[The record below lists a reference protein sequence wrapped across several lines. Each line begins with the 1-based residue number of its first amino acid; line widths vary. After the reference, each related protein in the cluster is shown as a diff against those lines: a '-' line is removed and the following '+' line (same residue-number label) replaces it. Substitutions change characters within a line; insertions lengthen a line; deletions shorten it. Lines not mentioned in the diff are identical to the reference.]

1 MESHMSTRW
10 LATGYG
16 TSLAAFVVSAL
27 FFVDVLGEW
36 LVNTSYIFPV
46 AYWIEVTAAF
56 VAGAVGVVLAA
67 ATYWRR

>member
-16 TSLAAFVVSAL
+16 TSLASFVISTL
-27 FFVDVLGEW
+27 FFIDVFGEW
-36 LVNTSYIFPV
+36 FVNTSYIFPI
-46 AYWIEVTAAF
+46 AYWIESTVAVVAAA
-56 VAGAVGVVLAA
+56 VGAVLAI